1 MGAVLASVEGR
12 EPEPVDDVI
21 DRLRRLVDELR
32 AVPGISAAIAIT
44 VDIKI
49 GGSDAEGDV

>member
-1 MGAVLASVEGR
+1 MGTVLASVEGR

-32 AVPGISAAIAIT
+32 SIPDINASISIT
-44 VDIKI
+44 VSIKM
-49 GGSDAEGDV
+49 GDN

>member
-12 EPEPVDDVI
+12 ELEPVDDVI

-32 AVPGISAAIAIT
+32 SIPNISASISIA
-44 VDIKI
+44 VNIKI
-49 GGSDAEGDV
+49 EGD